1 MNPLTHTETIN
12 FIHKIEETR
21 YSIIAIIREI
31 IDQDSG
37 DHLLQVEI
45 VQIIDPTG
53 QLIAPKTLLAVAFR
67 QLVQNAQSQYFN
79 Q

>member
-1 MNPLTHTETIN
+1 MNPLTYTETIN
-12 FIHKIEETR
+12 FIHKIEEIR
-21 YSIIAIIREI
+21 YSVIAIIREI

-37 DHLLQVEI
+37 DHILQVEI

-53 QLIAPKTLLAVAFR
+53 QLIAPKTLLAVEFR

>member
-12 FIHKIEETR
+12 FIHKIEEIR
-21 YSIIAIIREI
+21 YSVIAIIREI

-37 DHLLQVEI
+37 DHILQVEI
-45 VQIIDPTG
+45 IQIIDPTG
-53 QLIAPKTLLAVAFR
+53 QLIAPKTLLAVEFR